1 MSNRIED
8 DVNNDFFLF
17 KKKWNYLKMEN
28 FKLMKIFVV
37 LVEYVYLYFKI

>member
-8 DVNNDFFLF
+8 DVNNDFFF
-17 KKKWNYLKMEN
+17 KWNYLKMEN

-37 LVEYVYLYFKI
+37 LVKYVFIF